1 MRCCGKK
8 TVNEDHLFIYIIFLP
23 IFHCIIC
30 VIIHQSHDH
39 NDGIFI
45 LAGKF
50 LHDYI

>member
-1 MRCCGKK
+1 MPWE
-8 TVNEDHLFIYIIFLP
+8 EDSEWGLLIHLVIFLP

-50 LHDYI
+50 LPDYI